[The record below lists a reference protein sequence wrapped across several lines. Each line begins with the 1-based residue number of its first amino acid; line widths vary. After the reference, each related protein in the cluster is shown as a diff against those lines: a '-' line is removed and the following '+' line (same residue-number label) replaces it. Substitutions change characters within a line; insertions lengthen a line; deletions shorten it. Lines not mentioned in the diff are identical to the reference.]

1 VAAFPQN
8 PYISGHI
15 NSVLITSEVYK
26 LQLKNEDQTE
36 IATDTIV
43 IKYRLKPFVSKMF
56 VPVYQEEDASMLS
69 YHSFYYRAL
78 NDNVCVFVHPINQ
91 EYIDSF
97 VVYLKEME
105 PPTHLDYD
113 DKKIIT
119 SSNNWKT
126 CFPSNIFTTI
136 GVKHLGIHHNTKR
149 GISVY
154 IYRFSLSCP
163 WVTIFLHSRE
173 LNLKL

>member
-36 IATDTIV
+36 IATDTII

-154 IYRFSLSCP
+154 IYRFSFSCP